1 MFIVKKTI
9 NNNDYFYLRDSKR
22 VDGKVKATTIAYL
35 GKDLKEAEKKAASFM
50 KNLKNKKF
58 LKNSPDKKMED
69 TKKPFDKKDFVEEK
83 EF

>member
-35 GKDLKEAEKKAASFM
+35 GKDRKEAEKKAASFM
-50 KNLKNKKF
+50 KRKYFK
-58 LKNSPDKKMED
+58 
-69 TKKPFDKKDFVEEK
+69 
-83 EF
+83 